1 MQGPSDGL
9 DTAALKMLARPS
21 DARGLGQLAGHLG
34 LLALTGT
41 GVLLA
46 LGSWWLIAA
55 LPAHGLVLIFLFAP
69 LHETIHRTAFR
80 SRALNDALAWLCGL
94 LLLLPPRWFRA
105 FHLAHHRFTRDPA
118 RDPEL
123 AEPEVTTR
131 LAYLRHV
138 SGLPTWIRQLELLV
152 RQAAGIVESP
162 FVPAREARAVATE
175 ARVFLGIYAAIFGL
189 SIITGSTLAL
199 WLWVVPAL
207 LGQPVLRL
215 FLLAE
220 HHGCPRGPTMLDN
233 TRTTTS
239 NRLVRFLSWNMPY
252 HAEHHAYPA
261 LPFHALPAAHA
272 RLGPCIAVRASSYAA
287 IQRDI
292 WCRLSRSRSR
302 KQAIT
307 L

>member
-1 MQGPSDGL
+1 MNGPSDSL
-9 DTAALKMLARPS
+9 DTAALKALARPS
-21 DARGLGQLAGHLG
+21 DTRGLMQLAGHLG

-80 SRALNDALAWLCGL
+80 TRPLNDTVAGLCGF

-123 AEPEVTTR
+123 AEPEVTSR

-138 SGLPTWIRQLELLV
+138 SGLPTWTRQLELLV
-152 RQAAGIVESP
+152 RQAAGIVDSP
-162 FVPAREARAVATE
+162 FVPARETRAVTTE
-175 ARVFLGIYAAIFGL
+175 ARVFLVSYAAIFGF
-189 SIITGSTLAL
+189 SIIAGSTLAL
-199 WLWVVPAL
+199 WLWIVPAL
-207 LGQPVLRL
+207 LGQPILRL

-233 TRTTTS
+233 TRTTAS

-272 RLGPCIAVRASSYAA
+272 RLGPRIAVRAPGYAA
-287 IQRDI
+287 VQRDI
-292 WCRLSRSRSR
+292 WRRLSRSESQ

-307 L
+307 V